1 MKPMPAKPSSS
12 LQLRGDPRRNSDVL
26 NEKGFHLVAPAPA
39 LTFVLAVVYCR
50 PLERAAN
57 YPAVVRI
64 IKSLKQLVQV
74 LHKIFAG
81 DGPFDHPF
89 IEYVKQLVS
98 SHFLLYR
105 CQVQSISLAA

>member
-1 MKPMPAKPSSS
+1 MNSGGQIFSAAESHAKLPAKPSSS
-12 LQLRGDPRRNSDVL
+12 LQLRSDPRRNSDVL

-81 DGPFDHPF
+81 GW
-89 IEYVKQLVS
+89 
-98 SHFLLYR
+98 
-105 CQVQSISLAA
+105 SL